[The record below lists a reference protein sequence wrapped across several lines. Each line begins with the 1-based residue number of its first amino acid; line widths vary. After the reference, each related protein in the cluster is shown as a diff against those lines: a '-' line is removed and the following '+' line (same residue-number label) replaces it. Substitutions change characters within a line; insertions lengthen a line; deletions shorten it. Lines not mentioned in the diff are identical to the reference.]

1 MKMGRVGRLISF
13 PRWRGLSMQ
22 VRATATLI
30 GCMVLLA
37 ATSARVASWETRAAC
52 DRITAMNSA
61 SALTASGSQSAAV
74 ADLAEAGAR
83 QAATWAGLLGLVLA
97 AGGGAVLWRQAS
109 GFARPMADAVVV
121 LRAVAEGDLTPRLE
135 DGHGAESERL
145 TVALNTTLDDVRD
158 TMRIFAD
165 HAWQVANATDSMAA
179 TGVRLKGSAEQ
190 ASSLSSNVFRSS
202 EEVNLSL
209 RSVAEGVEEMT
220 TSINEIAKSAGEAAR
235 IAASAVQVTD
245 AANGIFLKLGES
257 SAEIG
262 KVLKV
267 ISSIAEQ
274 TNILA
279 LNATIEAARAG
290 EAGRG
295 FAVVANEVKELAR
308 QASRAAEDI
317 AQKVQAIQ
325 SDTSRATEAIG
336 QIDRTI
342 NEISD
347 IQVVIANSVE
357 EQTAT
362 TSEIARSIAQ
372 VAQTSSGIGEAIN
385 GVVTAARETLEGA
398 RGRIEAEE
406 ELVRSSAQM
415 RSAVGRYRY

>member
-1 MKMGRVGRLISF
+1 MTAERAGRFDPLA
-13 PRWRGLSMQ
+13 RWRGLPMQ

-30 GCMVLLA
+30 GCMVVLA
-37 ATSARVASWETRAAC
+37 TASARVASWETRAAC
-52 DRITAMNSA
+52 DRIVAMNSGA
-61 SALTASGSQSAAV
+61 ELTASGSQSAAV
-74 ADLAEAGAR
+74 AEQAEAGAR
-83 QAATWAGLLGLVLA
+83 RAAAWAWLLGLLLA

-121 LRAVAEGDLTPRLE
+121 LRAVAEGDLTPRLA
-135 DGHGAESERL
+135 DGHGGESERL
-145 TVALNTTLDDVRD
+145 ATAINATLDDVRD
-158 TMRIFAD
+158 TMKVFAD
-165 HAWQVANATDSMAA
+165 HAWQVANATDGMAA
-179 TGVRLKGSAEQ
+179 TGARLKGSAEQ
-190 ASSLSSNVFRSS
+190 TTSLSSNVSRST
-202 EEVNLSL
+202 EEVTQSL

-245 AANGIFLKLGES
+245 SANGIFLKLGAS

-267 ISSIAEQ
+267 ITSIAEQ
-274 TNILA
+274 TNMLA

-308 QASRAAEDI
+308 QAARAAEDI
-317 AQKVQAIQ
+317 AQNVQAIQ

-362 TSEIARSIAQ
+362 TSEIGRSIAQ
-372 VAQTSSGIGEAIN
+372 VARTSSGIGEDIN
-385 GVVTAARETLEGA
+385 GVVSAAKETLEGA

-415 RSAVGRYRY
+415 RTAVSRFRY